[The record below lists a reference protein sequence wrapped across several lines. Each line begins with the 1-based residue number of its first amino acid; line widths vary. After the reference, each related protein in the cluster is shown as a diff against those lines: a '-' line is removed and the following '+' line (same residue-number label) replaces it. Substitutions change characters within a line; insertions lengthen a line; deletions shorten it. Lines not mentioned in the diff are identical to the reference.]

1 MKITIENIEKIGF
14 QKHNLFNKESFI
26 YQKELGQ
33 SYEIRI
39 EFYAK
44 GVKSNNEFFD
54 FKKKDDSNNWIN
66 YKYELTGKYNI
77 ELFSGDEFDRGYKLP
92 LNINTMG
99 NLKDFV
105 KAFNKKINNGL

>member
-14 QKHNLFNKESFI
+14 EKHGFFTKESFI

-39 EFYAK
+39 KFYVK
-44 GVKSNNEFFD
+44 TVKSNDESFD
-54 FKKKDDSNNWIN
+54 FKWKDDSDNWVN

-77 ELFSGDEFDRGYKLP
+77 ILFSGDEFDKGYKLP
-92 LNINTMG
+92 LNINSIG
-99 NLKDFV
+99 RLKEFIT
-105 KAFNKKINNGL
+105 AFNCA